1 MSLEINQIALHQ
13 LIKRDE
19 QTLEVV
25 LRDSL
30 LEPTAT
36 VVEMMA
42 ELHRVYSAK
51 NKAYGLFSDESEL
64 ADSLRLQ
71 RQGEEDFLAFSRAAT
86 GRLRDELAKYPFA
99 DGGIVL
105 FCHYRYLAVEYLLVT
120 VLNNLSSM
128 RVNEQLDISSTHY
141 LDINHADIVARIDLT
156 EWETNPESTRYL
168 TFLKGRVGRKVA
180 DFFMDFL
187 GASEGLNAKAQ
198 NKGLL
203 QAVDDFTAEA
213 QLDKSE
219 RQNVR
224 QQVYSYCNEQLQAG
238 EEIELESLSKEL
250 AGVSEVSFQE
260 FTAEK
265 GYELEE
271 SFPAD
276 RSTLRQLT
284 KFAGSGGGL
293 TINFDAML
301 LGERIF
307 WDPATDTL
315 TIKGT
320 PPNLRDQL
328 QRRTTGGKKP
338 PPKRGF
344 FSTCLRLRANEVDVS
359 QFWLE
364 RVTLNSLNFH
374 FFFFTANN
382 DGQNFA
388 VEFSFGLQVP
398 HFVVIQFDRNWS
410 SFATVNDSRE
420 LVSGTQAA
428 ARTLTLHVTYF
439 CFDSEH

>member
-1 MSLEINQIALHQ
+1 M
-13 LIKRDE
+13 
-19 QTLEVV
+19 
-25 LRDSL
+25 
-30 LEPTAT
+30 
-36 VVEMMA
+36 
-42 ELHRVYSAK
+42 
-51 NKAYGLFSDESEL
+51 FSEESEL
-64 ADSLRLQ
+64 AQTLRLQ

-99 DGGIVL
+99 DGGFVL
-105 FCHYRYLAVEYLLVT
+105 FCHYRYLAVEYLLVA
-120 VLNNLSSM
+120 VLSNLSSM
-128 RVNEQLDISSTHY
+128 RVNENLDINPTHY

-198 NKGLL
+198 NRGLL
-203 QAVDDFTAEA
+203 QAVDDFTAQA
-213 QLDKSE
+213 QLDKAE

-250 AGVSEVSFQE
+250 AGVSEVSFTE
-260 FTAEK
+260 FAAEK
-265 GYELEE
+265 ATNWKRA
-271 SFPAD
+271 SRQTVA
-276 RSTLRQLT
+276 LRQLT

-328 QRRTTGGKKP
+328 QRRTSGG
-338 PPKRGF
+338 
-344 FSTCLRLRANEVDVS
+344 N
-359 QFWLE
+359 
-364 RVTLNSLNFH
+364 
-374 FFFFTANN
+374 
-382 DGQNFA
+382 
-388 VEFSFGLQVP
+388 
-398 HFVVIQFDRNWS
+398 
-410 SFATVNDSRE
+410 
-420 LVSGTQAA
+420 
-428 ARTLTLHVTYF
+428 
-439 CFDSEH
+439 

>member
-1 MSLEINQIALHQ
+1 MSLDINQIALHQ

-19 QTLEVV
+19 QTLDVV

-30 LEPTAT
+30 LVNNST
-36 VVEMMA
+36 VEEMMA

-51 NKAYGLFSDESEL
+51 NKAYGLFNEESEL
-64 ADSLRLQ
+64 AEALSHQ
-71 RQGEEDFLAFSRAAT
+71 RKGDEDFLAFTRAAT

-99 DGGIVL
+99 EGGIVL
-105 FCHYRYLAVEYLLVT
+105 FCHYRYLAVEYLLVA
-120 VLNNLSSM
+120 VLNNLSSQ
-128 RVNEQLDISSTHY
+128 RVNEELDISATHY

-156 EWETNPESTRYL
+156 EWETNPGSSRYL
-168 TFLKGRVGRKVA
+168 TFLKGRIGRKVS

-203 QAVDDFTAEA
+203 QAVDDFTHEA
-213 QLDKSE
+213 QLDKNT
-219 RQNVR
+219 RQSAR
-224 QQVYSYCNEQLQAG
+224 QQVYDYCKEQLDAG
-238 EEIELESLSKEL
+238 EEIELASLSESLPWAVDDK
-250 AGVSEVSFQE
+250 SFQA

-265 GYELEE
+265 GYELED

-301 LGERIF
+301 MDERIF
-307 WDPATDTL
+307 WDPVTDTL

-328 QRRTTGGKKP
+328 SRRLSGK
-338 PPKRGF
+338 
-344 FSTCLRLRANEVDVS
+344 
-359 QFWLE
+359 
-364 RVTLNSLNFH
+364 
-374 FFFFTANN
+374 
-382 DGQNFA
+382 
-388 VEFSFGLQVP
+388 
-398 HFVVIQFDRNWS
+398 
-410 SFATVNDSRE
+410 
-420 LVSGTQAA
+420 
-428 ARTLTLHVTYF
+428 
-439 CFDSEH
+439 

>member
-1 MSLEINQIALHQ
+1 MSLDIDQIALHQ

-19 QTLEVV
+19 QTLELV

-30 LEPTAT
+30 LQPGPA
-36 VVEMMA
+36 VEDMMA

-51 NKAYGLFSDESEL
+51 SKAYGLFNEESEL
-64 ADSLRLQ
+64 AQALRLC
-71 RQGEEDFLAFSRAAT
+71 RKGEEDFLGFSRAAT

-99 DGGIVL
+99 EGGVVL
-105 FCHYRYLAVEYLLVT
+105 FCHYRYLAVEYLLVA

-128 RVNEQLDISSTHY
+128 RVNEQLDISAIHY

-156 EWETNPESTRYL
+156 EWETNPGSTRYL

-187 GASEGLNAKAQ
+187 GASEGLDTKAQ
-198 NKGLL
+198 NRGLL

-213 QLDKSE
+213 QLDKHE

-224 QQVYSYCNEQLQAG
+224 QQVYSYCSEQLQAG
-238 EEIELESLSKEL
+238 EEIELSSLSKEL
-250 AGVSEVSFQE
+250 PSFGEQSFQE
-260 FTAEK
+260 FTAAQ

-284 KFAGSGGGL
+284 KYAGSGGGL

-328 QRRTTGGKKP
+328 QRRTSGGN
-338 PPKRGF
+338 R
-344 FSTCLRLRANEVDVS
+344 
-359 QFWLE
+359 
-364 RVTLNSLNFH
+364 
-374 FFFFTANN
+374 
-382 DGQNFA
+382 
-388 VEFSFGLQVP
+388 
-398 HFVVIQFDRNWS
+398 
-410 SFATVNDSRE
+410 
-420 LVSGTQAA
+420 
-428 ARTLTLHVTYF
+428 
-439 CFDSEH
+439 

>member
-1 MSLEINQIALHQ
+1 MSLDINQIALHQ

-19 QTLEVV
+19 QTLELV

-36 VVEMMA
+36 VNDMVA

-51 NKAYGLFSDESEL
+51 NKAYGLFNEESEL
-64 ADSLRLQ
+64 AQALRLQ
-71 RQGEEDFLAFSRAAT
+71 RKGDEDFLAFSRAAT
-86 GRLRDELAKYPFA
+86 GRLRDELSKYPFA

-105 FCHYRYLAVEYLLVT
+105 FCHYRYLAVEYLLIA

-128 RVNEQLDISSTHY
+128 RVNEELDISSTHY
-141 LDINHADIVARIDLT
+141 LNHADIVARIDLT

-198 NKGLL
+198 NRGLL
-203 QAVDDFTAEA
+203 QAVDDFTAQA
-213 QLDKSE
+213 DLDKAE

-238 EEIELESLSKEL
+238 EEIELGSLSKEL
-250 AGVSEVSFQE
+250 AGVSEVSFQA

-284 KFAGSGGGL
+284 KYAGSGGGL

-328 QRRTTGGKKP
+328 QRRLSGGK
-338 PPKRGF
+338 
-344 FSTCLRLRANEVDVS
+344 
-359 QFWLE
+359 
-364 RVTLNSLNFH
+364 
-374 FFFFTANN
+374 
-382 DGQNFA
+382 
-388 VEFSFGLQVP
+388 
-398 HFVVIQFDRNWS
+398 
-410 SFATVNDSRE
+410 
-420 LVSGTQAA
+420 
-428 ARTLTLHVTYF
+428 
-439 CFDSEH
+439 

>member
-1 MSLEINQIALHQ
+1 MSLDIDQIALHQ

-19 QTLEVV
+19 QTLELV

-30 LEPTAT
+30 LPTTQA
-36 VVEMMA
+36 VSELVE

-51 NKAYGLFSDESEL
+51 SKAFGLFNAESEL
-64 ADSLRLQ
+64 AQTLREC
-71 RQGEEDFLAFSRAAT
+71 RAGEQDFLAFSRAAT
-86 GRLRDELAKYPFA
+86 GRLREELAKYPFA
-99 DGGIVL
+99 EGGIVL
-105 FCHYRYLAVEYLLVT
+105 FCHYRYLAVEYLLIA
-120 VLNNLSSM
+120 VLSSQSSM
-128 RVNEQLDISSTHY
+128 RVNEQLDISSVHY

-168 TFLKGRVGRKVA
+168 TFLRGRVGRKVA

-187 GASEGLNAKAQ
+187 GASVGLDTKAQ
-198 NKGLL
+198 NRGLL
-203 QAVDDFTAEA
+203 QAVDDYCAESD
-213 QLDKSE
+213 LDKAE
-219 RQNVR
+219 RQNYR

-238 EEIELESLSKEL
+238 EEIAIDDLARELPPLGEKN
-250 AGVSEVSFQE
+250 FRE
-260 FTAEK
+260 FTQEQ

-307 WDPATDTL
+307 WDPVTDTL

-328 QRRTTGGKKP
+328 QRRTSGK
-338 PPKRGF
+338 
-344 FSTCLRLRANEVDVS
+344 
-359 QFWLE
+359 
-364 RVTLNSLNFH
+364 
-374 FFFFTANN
+374 
-382 DGQNFA
+382 
-388 VEFSFGLQVP
+388 
-398 HFVVIQFDRNWS
+398 
-410 SFATVNDSRE
+410 
-420 LVSGTQAA
+420 
-428 ARTLTLHVTYF
+428 
-439 CFDSEH
+439 

>member
-1 MSLEINQIALHQ
+1 M
-13 LIKRDE
+13 
-19 QTLEVV
+19 
-25 LRDSL
+25 
-30 LEPTAT
+30 
-36 VVEMMA
+36 
-42 ELHRVYSAK
+42 
-51 NKAYGLFSDESEL
+51 
-64 ADSLRLQ
+64 
-71 RQGEEDFLAFSRAAT
+71 
-86 GRLRDELAKYPFA
+86 
-99 DGGIVL
+99 
-105 FCHYRYLAVEYLLVT
+105 
-120 VLNNLSSM
+120 LNNLSSM

-219 RQNVR
+219 RQTVR

-260 FTAEK
+260 FTADK

-328 QRRTTGGKKP
+328 QRAPLAGNNRHKKP
-338 PPKRGF
+338 RRSGAF

-359 QFWLE
+359 DFWLE

-388 VEFSFGLQVP
+388 VEFRFVLQVP
-398 HFVVIQFDRNWS
+398 HFVVIQFDCNWS

-420 LVSGTQAA
+420 LVSVTQAA

-439 CFDSEH
+439 CFDSKH

>member
-1 MSLEINQIALHQ
+1 MSLDINQIALHQ

-19 QTLEVV
+19 QTLELV

-30 LEPTAT
+30 LESTPTVT
-36 VVEMMA
+36 EMMA

-51 NKAYGLFSDESEL
+51 NKAYGMFNEESEL
-64 ADSLRLQ
+64 AESLRLQ
-71 RQGEEDFLAFSRAAT
+71 RKGDEDFLAFSRAAT

-105 FCHYRYLAVEYLLVT
+105 FCQYRYLAVEYLLIT
-120 VLNNLSSM
+120 VLSNLSSM
-128 RVNEQLDISSTHY
+128 RVNEQMDISSTHY

-187 GASEGLNAKAQ
+187 GATEGLNAKAQ

-250 AGVSEVSFQE
+250 SGVSEVSFHE
-260 FTAEK
+260 FTADK

-293 TINFDAML
+293 TVNFDAML

-328 QRRTTGGKKP
+328 QRRTSGGK
-338 PPKRGF
+338 
-344 FSTCLRLRANEVDVS
+344 
-359 QFWLE
+359 
-364 RVTLNSLNFH
+364 
-374 FFFFTANN
+374 
-382 DGQNFA
+382 
-388 VEFSFGLQVP
+388 
-398 HFVVIQFDRNWS
+398 
-410 SFATVNDSRE
+410 
-420 LVSGTQAA
+420 
-428 ARTLTLHVTYF
+428 
-439 CFDSEH
+439 

>member
-1 MSLEINQIALHQ
+1 MSLDIDQIALHQ

-19 QTLEVV
+19 QTLELV

-30 LEPTAT
+30 LPTNQA
-36 VVEMMA
+36 VSELVE
-42 ELHRVYSAK
+42 ELHRVYSTK
-51 NKAYGLFSDESEL
+51 SKAFGLFNADSEL
-64 ADSLRLQ
+64 AQTLRECRDGQ
-71 RQGEEDFLAFSRAAT
+71 QDFLAFSRAAT

-105 FCHYRYLAVEYLLVT
+105 FCHYRYLAVEYLLIA
-120 VLNNLSSM
+120 VLNSQSSM
-128 RVNEQLDISSTHY
+128 RVNEQLDISSVHY
-141 LDINHADIVARIDLT
+141 LDINHADIVARVDLT
-156 EWETNPESTRYL
+156 EWETNAESTRYL
-168 TFLKGRVGRKVA
+168 TFLRGRVGRKVA

-187 GASEGLNAKAQ
+187 GASVGLDTKAQ
-198 NKGLL
+198 NRGLL
-203 QAVDDFTAEA
+203 QAVDDYCAESS
-213 QLDKSE
+213 LDKAE
-219 RQNVR
+219 RQNYR

-238 EEIELESLSKEL
+238 EEIAIDEL
-250 AGVSEVSFQE
+250 ARELPPLGEKNFRE
-260 FTAEK
+260 FTQEQ

-328 QRRTTGGKKP
+328 QRRTSGK
-338 PPKRGF
+338 
-344 FSTCLRLRANEVDVS
+344 
-359 QFWLE
+359 
-364 RVTLNSLNFH
+364 
-374 FFFFTANN
+374 
-382 DGQNFA
+382 
-388 VEFSFGLQVP
+388 
-398 HFVVIQFDRNWS
+398 
-410 SFATVNDSRE
+410 
-420 LVSGTQAA
+420 
-428 ARTLTLHVTYF
+428 
-439 CFDSEH
+439 